1 MLEITQMPFNEKY
14 IQKMWYIYPVKDYSR
29 GRQISEIKGILVYR
43 VISRTARAI
52 QGDPIPKKQK
62 QKTNKQTKTNKQI
75 KTNKKRPLSYSKW
88 GYQFFVLFL
97 FFFPGKCMEIENII
111 LSEVTQTPK
120 EICMNIWYVL
130 TDKWILPKKFR
141 ISMKN
146 SQTIWSLRRGKAQM
160 WMLQS
165 PISLR
170 TWNNI
175 IIGGRGME
183 GHVWNRGGGGKKR
196 RQYLVWGRQERSPE
210 GQENE

>member
-1 MLEITQMPFNEKY
+1 
-14 IQKMWYIYPVKDYSR
+14 MWYRNVERLLKRQADFWVQGQPGLQSDFHNSQGYT
-29 GRQISEIKGILVYR
+29 GRSC
-43 VISRTARAI
+43 
-52 QGDPIPKKQK
+52 PKKTK
-62 QKTNKQTKTNKQI
+62 QNKTKTKTKTKTKNKN
-75 KTNKKRPLSYSKW
+75 KTKQNKKKTTRLFKMRTSDL
-88 GYQFFVLFL
+88 FFL
-97 FFFPGKCMEIENII
+97 FVCFFSGKYMELENI

-120 EICMNIWYVL
+120 EICMNIWYIL

-170 TWNNI
+170 TLNNI
-175 IIGGRGME
+175 VIGGRGME